1 MMRLSAEGDMLIGM
15 DDVFKNEVVDK
26 YALEVTALI

>member
-15 DDVFKNEVVDK
+15 DAVFKNEVVDK